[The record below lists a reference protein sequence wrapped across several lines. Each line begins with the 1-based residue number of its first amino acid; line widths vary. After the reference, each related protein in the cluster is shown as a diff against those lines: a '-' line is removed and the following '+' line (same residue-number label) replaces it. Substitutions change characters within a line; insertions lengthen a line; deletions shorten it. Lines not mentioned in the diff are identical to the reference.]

1 MATKKPT
8 RHILYLHSNSSCRLA
23 VVRSPLLAAAVG
35 VQAVLVAFD
44 FAGCGVSGGDH
55 VTLGLDERD
64 QVAAV
69 LKRLKADEPAAEF
82 VIWGRSMGAASALLY
97 ADKYDDPSIKAL
109 VLDSPFRSFRALTDD
124 VLARAAGG
132 AGPTVALAR
141 SLRRTPRRAPRGRSV
156 LERRS
161 DPSTRAEGRSVSDR
175 RSGRRAIP
183 RGIPAGRAARAPLRR
198 HLPPLLPAALG
209 EEAHEG

>member
-1 MATKKPT
+1 M
-8 RHILYLHSNSSCRLA
+8 
-23 VVRSPLLAAAVG
+23 G

-97 ADKYDDPSIKAL
+97 ADK
-109 VLDSPFRSFRALTDD
+109 
-124 VLARAAGG
+124 
-132 AGPTVALAR
+132 
-141 SLRRTPRRAPRGRSV
+141 
-156 LERRS
+156 
-161 DPSTRAEGRSVSDR
+161 
-175 RSGRRAIP
+175 
-183 RGIPAGRAARAPLRR
+183 
-198 HLPPLLPAALG
+198 
-209 EEAHEG
+209 